1 MIFSYSVQYMFKQ
14 GPRTV
19 QEELTVFASSE
30 IHAIQKVADEVAR
43 RFGSPPSLH
52 IHTVHNQSP
61 ILTQQTIPYL

>member
-1 MIFSYSVQYMFKQ
+1 MIFSYSVQYMFRQ
-14 GPRTV
+14 GPRTI

-30 IHAIQKVADEVAR
+30 IHAIQKVADEVTR

-61 ILTQQTIPYL
+61 TLTQQTIPYL